1 MAPMNVAGRADIPCF
16 ALAVLKSF
24 FNASNCFSAFL
35 LPDASKN
42 LTATWEKKGKNG
54 VGKNE

>member
-1 MAPMNVAGRADIPCF
+1 MNVAGRADIPCF

-42 LTATWEKKGKNG
+42 LTAT
-54 VGKNE
+54 